1 MPRALECRPRSLAL
15 APELAWLLSL
25 QWLWEETSSLP
36 ARTYQQVDRSFSRA
50 FQSTSWTSCPHKF
63 QALISSR
70 AVASTHDAEEHALY
84 VVPSSHRA
92 VYVSRHRHT
101 LWWWRG
107 GSCSDDAEVGDF
119 QTKIFYTLI
128 RSGLASLW
136 TLLLGNIF
144 RFRAIICSAK
154 NENIVNI
161 INVARTQWVQNFN
174 LSR

>member
-25 QWLWEETSSLP
+25 QWLWEETSGLP
-36 ARTYQQVDRSFSRA
+36 ARTYQQVDRSFSKA

-63 QALISSR
+63 QARWSVPGQWPLLMTR
-70 AVASTHDAEEHALY
+70 KNTHCTLPRLPTRPSTCHVIGTPCDGE
-84 VVPSSHRA
+84 
-92 VYVSRHRHT
+92 
-101 LWWWRG
+101 
-107 GSCSDDAEVGDF
+107 DDAEVGDF

-144 RFRAIICSAK
+144 RFRAIIYVMGDRNGWKTLSAASLPSVTHTVLIIA
-154 NENIVNI
+154 IV
-161 INVARTQWVQNFN
+161 W
-174 LSR
+174 